1 MPFEALNKLWSGV
14 RESNHDFRASTEI
27 FPQLDTDK
35 LIQTLDVREKGEGNG
50 KANRPATSAQSLDE
64 VEQRVVGRVEQEKA
78 SAYQVLEDQFQ
89 TFEGRLR
96 NLDFEGQFGLIRQ
109 ANASSLS
116 DFKAEIASG
125 VDELHG
131 LRRDLKIAEDEMT
144 SFKRQHRLDRA
155 AKVPSAGATS
165 VKIALLVVLVF
176 VEIVMNGNF
185 LAKGSEQGIIGGIT
199 EAVVFA
205 VLNIGAALLFAI
217 FCVRNLVHRSWLM
230 KLFGLLGLA
239 AYIAVSLAV
248 NLALAHY
255 REVSATIIEGAGTEV
270 IRRIRETPLGLVEL
284 NSWMLFAI
292 GIFFSILAFIDGCM
306 LTDPYPGFAGV
317 QRRLDEARQN
327 YISGKLDLIDNLR
340 EIRDEHNDKIEEIVR
355 DLSSRRQESAA
366 IIAHRTR
373 TMGLFA
379 EYQSHLERTANSVL
393 TAYREAN
400 RAARTDAEPQYFAVA
415 YKLERITP
423 VVKTSEDWDDRV
435 LTERIQLAQAELS
448 DQISKI
454 GSAFEAAVAQ
464 YHKLD
469 NLFPETGVGSEQAA

>member
-1 MPFEALNKLWSGV
+1 VPFEALNKLWSGV
-14 RESNHDFRASTEI
+14 RESSHDFRASTEI
-27 FPQLDTDK
+27 FPQIDRDK
-35 LIQTLDVREKGEGNG
+35 LVQTLNVLEKGEANG
-50 KANRPATSAQSLDE
+50 RANRPATAAQSLDE
-64 VEQRVVGRVEQEKA
+64 VEQRVVGRIEQEKA

-144 SFKRQHRLDRA
+144 SFKRRHRLDRA

-165 VKIALLVVLVF
+165 VKIALLVVLVL

-199 EAVVFA
+199 EAVVFG

-230 KLFGLLGLA
+230 KVVGLLGLA
-239 AYIAVSLAV
+239 AYVGVALAV

-255 REVSATIIEGAGTEV
+255 REVSATILEGAGTEV
-270 IRRIRETPLGLVEL
+270 IRRIRENPLGLVEL

-340 EIRDEHNDKIEEIVR
+340 EIRDEHNGKIEAIVR

-400 RAARTDAEPQYFAVA
+400 RAARTDAEPQYFAAA

-423 VVKTSEDWDDRV
+423 VIKTSEDWDDRV

-454 GSAFEAAVAQ
+454 GAAFEAAVAQ

-469 NLFPETGVGSEQAA
+469 NLFPEAGVGSEQAA